1 MYTFSQ
7 PLNKYGFLRFKTR
20 EVKYAIVQKQ
30 LRVNTLTMYFSD
42 ILLFEYKSSDIAF
55 QGKKMQF

>member
-1 MYTFSQ
+1 MHTFSQ
-7 PLNKYGFLRFKTR
+7 PLNKYGFLRFRTR

-55 QGKKMQF
+55 

>member
-7 PLNKYGFLRFKTR
+7 PLNKYGFLRFRTR

-55 QGKKMQF
+55 